1 MKGDFEISDNMN
13 CLGKGESVTMQKKKK
28 LRREKNVVK
37 F

>member
-13 CLGKGESVTMQKKKK
+13 CLGKGESVTMQKKK